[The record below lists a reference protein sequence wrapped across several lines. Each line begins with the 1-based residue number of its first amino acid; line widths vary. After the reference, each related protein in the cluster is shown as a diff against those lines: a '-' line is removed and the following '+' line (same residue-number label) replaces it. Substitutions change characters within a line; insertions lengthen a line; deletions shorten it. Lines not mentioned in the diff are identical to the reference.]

1 MSNLAKIAVL
11 TVLAASIGA
20 CGDETGA
27 PPPPPPV
34 ITGCNGTTI
43 ETPSRGMSHIAQPT
57 PIEYQDTPP
66 SSGNHRAIWGK
77 WGEYSE
83 ISPEYWVHNLEHG
96 GVALLYGETATSTVV
111 DALRAYAK
119 NRPAD
124 STGPFRYILTPYS
137 GLPNAIAVVA
147 WEWTYLA
154 SGVCTGEL
162 DTFLTAHYRKTF
174 EDIPS
179 DGSFS
184 ENWIDR

>member
-1 MSNLAKIAVL
+1 MSNLAKI
-11 TVLAASIGA
+11 VLATALITA
-20 CGDETGA
+20 CGEETGGGDP

-34 ITGCNGTTI
+34 VTGCNGATSQI
-43 ETPSRGMSHIAQPT
+43 PSRGMSHIAQPA

-66 SSGNHRAIWGK
+66 SSGNHRAIWAK
-77 WGEYSE
+77 WGEYST
-83 ISPEYWVHNLEHG
+83 ISPEYWIHNLEHG
-96 GVALLYGETATSTVV
+96 GVALLYGQTATSTVV

-124 STGPFRYILTPYS
+124 STGPFRYILTPYD
-137 GLPNAIAVVA
+137 GLPSAIAVVA

-154 SGVCTGEL
+154 SGVCSGEI

-179 DGSFS
+179 DGTFS
-184 ENWIDR
+184 ENWISR